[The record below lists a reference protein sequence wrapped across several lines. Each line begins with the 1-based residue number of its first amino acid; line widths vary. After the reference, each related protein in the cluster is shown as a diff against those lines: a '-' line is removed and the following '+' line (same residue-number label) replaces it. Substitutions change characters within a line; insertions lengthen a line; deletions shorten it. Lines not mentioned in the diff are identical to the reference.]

1 MLLEVRLEKPSQP
14 EKWDLPADISLRSA
28 LARAKQ
34 EAQSKLDGTM
44 ALGSG
49 GTAAALLGATGA
61 GAGAGAGGVAPDFGV
76 TAGSTGMGGTMG
88 ATGTST
94 QQLTKRRSAG
104 NPPSKPLPRHE
115 MFLVNSTVVEVTAEL
130 HRALLPSTLADAVA
144 ASAALE
150 GAHKEKGRARAN
162 ATAAAASSP
171 GANKSKGWSFF
182 F

>member
-1 MLLEVRLEKPSQP
+1 
-14 EKWDLPADISLRSA
+14 
-28 LARAKQ
+28 
-34 EAQSKLDGTM
+34 
-44 ALGSG
+44 
-49 GTAAALLGATGA
+49 
-61 GAGAGAGGVAPDFGV
+61 VAPDFGV

-182 F
+182 FLNQSCSSFVCAFFSFFVCVCMYVCVSLPFLPSICT